1 MRKYLALMNARKA
14 NSQYRFLL
22 ARFNTDYIL
31 KLPTVKDIKQVL
43 GDLSIPETTKMD
55 ASNPDRGNERRMD
68 EVYNRILGAIREQ
81 PPNTQKIVF
90 RALSW
95 IGYATRTLTVRELLE
110 AISVEANQY
119 QLDDSDMIRFE
130 DLLDYCNG
138 LVIADGQ
145 AVRLVHFSVRNYLDR
160 HQVIPESAEE
170 AYRAIACSTYLSFDA
185 LKGAPFE
192 KLSEFPFLVY
202 AANNLTIHLSK
213 VERRHYPKTTSAIMK
228 LLEDKAHRRVYCM
241 AKNGIRLQLDLPRL
255 NLACEIGYEDA
266 VRTLLEEGDVD
277 VNAVDSRTGLTPLSW
292 AVLRRHETVAKRL
305 LGEDR
310 VDRQSYGGMPLSLA
324 ISSKEIRIVQL
335 LVEKGADVNITY
347 DEVSQI
353 QRHREALS

>member
-1 MRKYLALMNARKA
+1 MRKYLALMNTSKA

-22 ARFNTDYIL
+22 ARFNADYIL
-31 KLPTVKDIKQVL
+31 KLPTAKDIKQVL
-43 GDLSIPETTKMD
+43 GDLSIPEATKMD
-55 ASNPDRGNERRMD
+55 AGRGHERRMD

-81 PPNTQKIVF
+81 SLNTQKFAF

-130 DLLDYCNG
+130 DLLGYCNG
-138 LVIADGQ
+138 LVIADEQ

-160 HQVIPESAEE
+160 HQAIPEDAKET
-170 AYRAIACSTYLSFDA
+170 YRAIACSTYLSFDA
-185 LKGAPFE
+185 LKRDPFE
-192 KLSEFPFLVY
+192 GLSSFPFLDY
-202 AANNLTIHLSK
+202 AANNLMIHLSK
-213 VERRHYPKTTSAIMK
+213 VERRHYPKTTSAVMK
-228 LLEDKAHRRVYCM
+228 LLENKAHRRIYCTV
-241 AKNGIRLQLDLPRL
+241 NDSIRLQLDIPRL

-277 VNAVDSRTGLTPLSW
+277 VNGIDSRTGLTPLSW
-292 AVLRRHETVAKRL
+292 AVLRRHEAVIKRL

-310 VDRQSYGGMPLSLA
+310 VDRHCNGSMPLSLA
-324 ISSKEIRIVQL
+324 ISRKEIRIVQF
-335 LVEKGADVNITY
+335 LVENGAVVNFAY
-347 DEVSQI
+347 DKVSQI
-353 QRHREALS
+353 QL